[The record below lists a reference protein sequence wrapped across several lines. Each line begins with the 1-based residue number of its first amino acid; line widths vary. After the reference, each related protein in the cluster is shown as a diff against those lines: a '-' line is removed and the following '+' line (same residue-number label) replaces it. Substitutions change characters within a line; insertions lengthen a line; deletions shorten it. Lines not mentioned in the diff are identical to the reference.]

1 MDELKLWLS
10 RLPAPTDLV
19 VLIDTRLIR
28 RIPNLDLKFRPH
40 ASAHAPALLST
51 DSATGRPTLI
61 GGISI
66 LSFNRAISMSSPLPS
81 ADGRLLTVHLN
92 YLREQIR
99 LIAIYAPTQFYERR
113 VWWTTTLAPALEAPT
128 AAAASM
134 LVGDFNSVVLPIDRN
149 RPLKDFEMREGT
161 SFAKLMDDHAL
172 VDTFRTLYPTPIDVF
187 SFYGRQH
194 RNCAA
199 PPTSS
204 RLDMIY
210 ISRAFRLRQH
220 LFMRPHVPQI
230 IDSALAVF
238 PSTPSPDSWDTW
250 KLDLTLNLKRFS
262 NQERRRVDGTIA
274 HLEHTIGSLQRHV
287 AYTALTYAESNRLD
301 QARLHLARYE
311 ASKASEIVLKAKLK
325 VEGHREMGFASLI
338 SDLNSQI
345 KGSII
350 SSLTLPNGQTT
361 SDLPTMTNLCSNFFQ
376 TLYSGSNPARRLMA
390 CYADDVT
397 LFLTSDT
404 ELGLAPLAFNRSLLK
419 PDGRPFGTRQH
430 ERFLLTIPEEFHDD
444 ATRILPELIKA
455 IKRPWWTALR
465 TPHVSCASSGDWFML
480 SDDHY
485 SISHLALRVIAY
497 IPPSSVSANVHLVSP
512 DHHITH
518 TPANTGLFRLQDLIE
533 VHVRDWWLAGP
544 LHTGAGLGARID
556 LLQDGVPSLAD
567 IRRLLYRAQP
577 LTHHSR
583 WTRDLT
589 LPPPPLPGLKDPF
602 LKDQPSRQRDI
613 LFRLYTLTLPSG
625 SRFQY
630 FDDRGVH
637 CALATS
643 LPTKL
648 ASALHHALVVRP
660 PVPPRTFFAAKS
672 PPRLPIST
680 SQPQHRL
687 AAAICHRR
695 RIGASPPHRRLAAWP
710 PQRRAASRSP
720 PHRHPQRTFSLPH
733 NALPLPSLC
742 SHSPPIPSFPF
753 ASLLDVLVAH
763 PFPSPPFP
771 SFALP
776 ALPFPSPF
784 FPSFTLP
791 AIPFPSP
798 PFPFLPLFCPPC
810 TSLPLS
816 SLPFPSHLLP
826 SLHFPSP
833 LLPSLSFPCFTLPAL
848 PFPSPPFPF
857 LPFFCPPCTSLPLS
871 FLPFPS
877 HLLPSLHFPSP
888 LLPSLSFPCFAL
900 PALPFP
906 SPPFPFLPF
915 FCPPCTSLPLSFLPF
930 PSHLLPSLHFP
941 SPLLPSLSFPCFA
954 LPALP
959 FPSPPFPFL
968 PFFCPPCTSL
978 PLSFLP
984 FPSLVLP
991 SLHFPSSLLPS
1002 LPPLFPFPSLP
1013 FPSIRVSSPPCP
1025 IVFLPTSPF
1034 FSLPPLFSPYLP
1046 FFLPA
1051 TPFFSMP
1058 PLFSPCL
1065 PFFLHASPFFSM
1077 PPLFSPCL
1085 PFLLPA
1091 SPFFSMPPLFSLWI
1105 TM

>member
-210 ISRAFRLRQH
+210 ISRAF
-220 LFMRPHVPQI
+220 I

-376 TLYSGSNPARRLMA
+376 TLYSGSNPAPLSRLPPSMLTGRTVLIPKRGDFSLVENLRPITLMN
-390 CYADDVT
+390 ADY
-397 LFLTSDT
+397 
-404 ELGLAPLAFNRSLLK
+404 K
-419 PDGRPFGTRQH
+419 
-430 ERFLLTIPEEFHDD
+430 EFHDD

-518 TPANTGLFRLQDLIE
+518 TPANTGLFCLQDLIE

-630 FDDRGVH
+630 FDDRGE
-637 CALATS
+637 
-643 LPTKL
+643 
-648 ASALHHALVVRP
+648 
-660 PVPPRTFFAAKS
+660 PRRHIA
-672 PPRLPIST
+672 
-680 SQPQHRL
+680 
-687 AAAICHRR
+687 
-695 RIGASPPHRRLAAWP
+695 ASPPGLLNGVPPPGRRLIAT
-710 PQRRAASRSP
+710 
-720 PHRHPQRTFSLPH
+720 HRGPSHSLTMHYPSLPF
-733 NALPLPSLC
+733 APIPLQSLLFPSLPFLTSSSHIPSPLLPSL
-742 SHSPPIPSFPF
+742 
-753 ASLLDVLVAH
+753 
-763 PFPSPPFP
+763 
-771 SFALP
+771 
-776 ALPFPSPF
+776 
-784 FPSFTLP
+784 
-791 AIPFPSP
+791 
-798 PFPFLPLFCPPC
+798 
-810 TSLPLS
+810 
-816 SLPFPSHLLP
+816 LLP

-833 LLPSLSFPCFTLPAL
+833 LLSSL
-848 PFPSPPFPF
+848 
-857 LPFFCPPCTSLPLS
+857 
-871 FLPFPS
+871 
-877 HLLPSLHFPSP
+877 LLPSLQFPSP

-906 SPPFPFLPF
+906 SPPFPFLPIF
-915 FCPPCTSLPLSFLPF
+915 YPPCTSLPLSSLPF
-930 PSHLLPSLHFP
+930 PSLVLPSLHYPSPLLPSLSFPSFALPALPFPSPFFPFLPIFYPPCTSLPLSSLPFPSLVLPSLHFP
-941 SPLLPSLSFPCFA
+941 SPLLPSLSFPSFA

-959 FPSPPFPFL
+959 FPSPFFPFL
-968 PFFCPPCTSL
+968 PIFYPPCTSL
-978 PLSFLP
+978 PLSSLP

-991 SLHFPSSLLPS
+991 SLHFPSPLLPS
-1002 LPPLFPFPSLP
+1002 LSFPSFALPALPFPSPFFPFLHLFCPPCTSLPLSSLPFPLYSLSLLFPSLP
-1013 FPSIRVSSPPCP
+1013 FASLH
-1025 IVFLPTSPF
+1025 LPALSF

-1046 FFLPA
+1046 FFLPTSPFFSLPPLFSPCLPFFLPA
-1051 TPFFSMP
+1051 SPFFSMP

-1065 PFFLHASPFFSM
+1065 PFFLHASPFFSL

-1085 PFLLPA
+1085 PFFLSG
-1091 SPFFSMPPLFSLWI
+1091 SPCKHAMPSPVVSCYVQDESVPSQVGTRLRCSSRR
-1105 TM
+1105 

>member
-19 VLIDTRLIR
+19 ILIDTRLIR

-40 ASAHAPALLST
+40 ASAHAPALPST

-66 LSFNRAISMSSPLPS
+66 FSFNRAISMSSPLPS

-187 SFYGRQH
+187 SFYGRQRH
-194 RNCAA
+194 NCAA

-210 ISRAFRLRQH
+210 ISRAF
-220 LFMRPHVPQI
+220 I

-238 PSTPSPDSWDTW
+238 PSTPSPDPWDTW

-338 SDLNSQI
+338 SNLNSQI

-376 TLYSGSNPARRLMA
+376 TLYSGSNPA
-390 CYADDVT
+390 V
-397 LFLTSDT
+397 
-404 ELGLAPLAFNRSLLK
+404 
-419 PDGRPFGTRQH
+419 
-430 ERFLLTIPEEFHDD
+430 IPEEFHDD

-637 CALATS
+637 CALATR

-816 SLPFPSHLLP
+816 SLPFPSLVLP
-826 SLHFPSP
+826 SLHYPSP
-833 LLPSLSFPCFTLPAL
+833 LLPSLSFPSFALPAL
-848 PFPSPPFPF
+848 PFPSPFFPF
-857 LPFFCPPCTSLPLS
+857 LHLFCPPCTSLPLS
-871 FLPFPS
+871 SLPFP
-877 HLLPSLHFPSP
+877 LY
-888 LLPSLSFPCFAL
+888 SLS
-900 PALPFP
+900 
-906 SPPFPFLPF
+906 
-915 FCPPCTSLPLSFLPF
+915 
-930 PSHLLPSLHFP
+930 LL
-941 SPLLPSLSFPCFA
+941 
-954 LPALP
+954 
-959 FPSPPFPFL
+959 
-968 PFFCPPCTSL
+968 
-978 PLSFLP
+978 
-984 FPSLVLP
+984 
-991 SLHFPSSLLPS
+991 
-1002 LPPLFPFPSLP
+1002 FPSLP
-1013 FPSIRVSSPPCP
+1013 FASLH
-1025 IVFLPTSPF
+1025 LPALSF

-1046 FFLPA
+1046 FFLPTSPFFSLPPLFSPCLPFFLPA
-1051 TPFFSMP
+1051 SPFFSMP

-1065 PFFLHASPFFSM
+1065 PFFLHASPFFSL

-1085 PFLLPA
+1085 PFFLHA
-1091 SPFFSMPPLFSLWI
+1091 SPFFSLDHYVSMPCHLL
-1105 TM
+1105 

>member
-19 VLIDTRLIR
+19 ILIDTRLIR

-40 ASAHAPALLST
+40 ASAHAPALPST

-66 LSFNRAISMSSPLPS
+66 FSFNRAISMSSPLPS

-187 SFYGRQH
+187 SFYGRQRH
-194 RNCAA
+194 NSILERDYLPSFI
-199 PPTSS
+199 PP
-204 RLDMIY
+204 
-210 ISRAFRLRQH
+210 RA
-220 LFMRPHVPQI
+220 
-230 IDSALAVF
+230 
-238 PSTPSPDSWDTW
+238 
-250 KLDLTLNLKRFS
+250 
-262 NQERRRVDGTIA
+262 VD
-274 HLEHTIGSLQRHV
+274 E
-287 AYTALTYAESNRLD
+287 
-301 QARLHLARYE
+301 
-311 ASKASEIVLKAKLK
+311 LKALL
-325 VEGHREMGFASLI
+325 SLP
-338 SDLNSQI
+338 L
-345 KGSII
+345 II
-350 SSLTLPNGQTT
+350 HGPPLRMQCILT
-361 SDLPTMTNLCSNFFQ
+361 
-376 TLYSGSNPARRLMA
+376 
-390 CYADDVT
+390 
-397 LFLTSDT
+397 
-404 ELGLAPLAFNRSLLK
+404 EPLAFNRSLLK
-419 PDGRPFGTRQH
+419 PDGRPFATRQH

-637 CALATS
+637 CALATR

-816 SLPFPSHLLP
+816 SLPFPSLVLP
-826 SLHFPSP
+826 SLHYPSP
-833 LLPSLSFPCFTLPAL
+833 LLPSLSFPSFALPAL
-848 PFPSPPFPF
+848 PFPSPFFPF
-857 LPFFCPPCTSLPLS
+857 LHLFCPPCTSLPLS
-871 FLPFPS
+871 SLPFP
-877 HLLPSLHFPSP
+877 LY
-888 LLPSLSFPCFAL
+888 SLS
-900 PALPFP
+900 
-906 SPPFPFLPF
+906 
-915 FCPPCTSLPLSFLPF
+915 
-930 PSHLLPSLHFP
+930 LL
-941 SPLLPSLSFPCFA
+941 
-954 LPALP
+954 
-959 FPSPPFPFL
+959 
-968 PFFCPPCTSL
+968 
-978 PLSFLP
+978 
-984 FPSLVLP
+984 
-991 SLHFPSSLLPS
+991 
-1002 LPPLFPFPSLP
+1002 FPSLP
-1013 FPSIRVSSPPCP
+1013 FASLH
-1025 IVFLPTSPF
+1025 LPALSF

-1046 FFLPA
+1046 FFLPTSPFFSLPPLFSPCLPFFLPA
-1051 TPFFSMP
+1051 SPFFSMP

-1065 PFFLHASPFFSM
+1065 PFFLHASPFFSL

-1085 PFLLPA
+1085 PFFLHA
-1091 SPFFSMPPLFSLWI
+1091 SPFFSLDHYVSMPCHLL
-1105 TM
+1105 